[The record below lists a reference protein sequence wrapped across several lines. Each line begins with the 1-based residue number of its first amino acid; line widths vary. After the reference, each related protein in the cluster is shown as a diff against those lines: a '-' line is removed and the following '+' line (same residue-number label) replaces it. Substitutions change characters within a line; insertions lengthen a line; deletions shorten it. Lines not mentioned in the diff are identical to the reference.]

1 MIIESTWESVD
12 HPVLAAAVRYIE
24 DHDWGQLPQAFDL
37 APMVGLDAEEVG
49 KALLR
54 LDGEYIEASRPL
66 GGLSHVGV
74 DGVHPK
80 ARRAVGQWPS
90 PIDLAERVLGGIQE
104 AAESELDE
112 EKRGKLRQTAAFL
125 GSSGKDLFINLLASV
140 IAKST
145 GIG

>member
-1 MIIESTWESVD
+1 
-12 HPVLAAAVRYIE
+12 
-24 DHDWGQLPQAFDL
+24 
-37 APMVGLDAEEVG
+37 MVGLDPEDVG

-54 LDGEYIEASRPL
+54 LDGEYIEASRSF
-66 GGLSHVGV
+66 GGLSLV
-74 DGVHPK
+74 DVDRVHPK

-90 PIDLAERVLGGIQE
+90 PMDLAERVLGGIQE

-112 EKRGKLRQTAAFL
+112 KRGKLRQTAAFL
-125 GSSGKDLFINLLASV
+125 DSSGKDLFINLLASV